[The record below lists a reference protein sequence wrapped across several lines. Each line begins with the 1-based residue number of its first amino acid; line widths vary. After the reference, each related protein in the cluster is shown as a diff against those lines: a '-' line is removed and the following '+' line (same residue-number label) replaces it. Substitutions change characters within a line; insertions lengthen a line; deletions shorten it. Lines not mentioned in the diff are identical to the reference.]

1 MTLLLIL
8 WSQTPLIWCVW
19 LNPISFVVPGEPQP
33 MEGSGAAEHTP
44 AANQTNTEPAAA
56 ADPEVC

>member
-1 MTLLLIL
+1 
-8 WSQTPLIWCVW
+8 
-19 LNPISFVVPGEPQP
+19 